1 MRTETTRIFTDLLS
15 LHGHLSDPVP
25 TPQEEGTTMNL
36 FKSFW
41 LLGGLESI
49 DPRVE
54 DEATGFNPSYGNRLA
69 NARDFGTIARAAN
82 ATQRAPI
89 VADDQRVAHC

>member
-36 FKSFW
+36 FKSF
-41 LLGGLESI
+41 
-49 DPRVE
+49 
-54 DEATGFNPSYGNRLA
+54 
-69 NARDFGTIARAAN
+69 
-82 ATQRAPI
+82 
-89 VADDQRVAHC
+89 